1 MWINGGDGG
10 GDQWRWERVE
20 LRWGWRS
27 MEVGQGGVRINGD
40 GGGWGVDPVNVV
52 LICRACPAGV
62 PNIPICPERV
72 ISPHP
77 VRSSIAHK

>member
-1 MWINGGDGG
+1 M
-10 GDQWRWERVE
+10 
-20 LRWGWRS
+20 
-27 MEVGQGGVRINGD
+27 GQGGVRINGD